1 MPRARRVHVLFLAI
15 FAVQAKLVNV
25 TLDDRDTG
33 LIYTPSG
40 AWADGTDCEACTAKL
55 ETDKLVNGS
64 WHESTFQPGDK
75 EPHKV
80 SVSFNG
86 TAIYVDCILAKST
99 TDPPL
104 NGHSDMR
111 FFIDGTLVGR
121 FAQDISNDSTSTYE
135 YGTTVYANT
144 SIPAGLHTFR
154 LQNGHTNSTTQS
166 RVLLDAITYSYED
179 EEPDSSVTVYAT
191 ATGSLVISETGTPD
205 GGEDA
210 VPSESSNI
218 ASVVAPAIIVPL
230 VLVISIF
237 ALALYLRRR
246 RRRRHSVISEYGP
259 STWGQPTYA
268 STTSYPPTRLVSSS
282 TDFDHSSRAS
292 TLVFETRVGSR

>member
-1 MPRARRVHVLFLAI
+1 MLWARRVFVLCLAI

-25 TLDDRDTG
+25 TLDDRDAG
-33 LIYTPSG
+33 LTYTPSD
-40 AWADGTDCEACTAKL
+40 AWANGTDCETCTAKL
-55 ETDKLVNGS
+55 DTDKLVHGS
-64 WHESTFQPGDK
+64 WHNSTFQPGDK

-80 SVSFNG
+80 SISFSG

-99 TDPPL
+99 SNPPL

-111 FFIDGTLVGR
+111 FFIDGALVGR
-121 FAQDISNDSTSTYE
+121 FARDISNDSTSTYE

-144 SIPAGLHTFR
+144 SIPTGLHTFR

-166 RVLLDAITYSYED
+166 LVLLDAITYSYDD
-179 EEPDSSVTVYAT
+179 EQPDSSVTVYSTAT
-191 ATGSLVISETGTPD
+191 ASLVVSETGTPD
-205 GGEDA
+205 GEDA

-218 ASVVAPAIIVPL
+218 ASVVAPAITVPL

-246 RRRRHSVISEYGP
+246 RRRRHSVIDEYGP

-292 TLVFETRVGSR
+292 TLLFETRAESR

>member
-1 MPRARRVHVLFLAI
+1 MVWARRVHVLFFAC

-25 TLDDRDTG
+25 TLDDQDAG
-33 LIYTPSG
+33 LIYTPSD
-40 AWADGTDCEACTAKL
+40 AWADGTDCKACTARL
-55 ETDKLVNGS
+55 ETDRLVHGS
-64 WHESTFQPGDK
+64 WHDSTFQPGDK
-75 EPHKV
+75 ETHKV

-86 TAIYVDCILAKST
+86 TAIYVGCILAKSSSN
-99 TDPPL
+99 PPL

-111 FFIDGTLVGR
+111 FFIDGALVGR
-121 FAQDISNDSTSTYE
+121 FARDISNDSTSTYE

-144 SIPAGLHTFR
+144 SIPAGHHTFR

-166 RVLLDAITYSYED
+166 LVLLDAITYSYDD
-179 EEPDSSVTVYAT
+179 EQPESSVTVYST
-191 ATGSLVISETGTPD
+191 ATGSLVISETGSPD
-205 GGEDA
+205 GEDA

-218 ASVVAPAIIVPL
+218 ASIVAPAIIVPL

-246 RRRRHSVISEYGP
+246 RRRRHSVIGDYGP
-259 STWGQPTYA
+259 SSWGQPTYA

-282 TDFDHSSRAS
+282 ADFDHSSRAS
-292 TLVFETRVGSR
+292 TPVSETRVRSR